1 MALKLERVEE
11 RRGTSLSSLTF
22 SHPLPSG
29 RDFKVENMVN
39 KEFVEEVKKEWKTLW
54 RERIDDKVR
63 AEAIANRDYTVLF
76 VERGTVIFATKK
88 FKLLNLNEIMQMHG
102 ILDAERFVPPNPS
115 VGGWGKFIRTVLANQ
130 QFSKRK
136 KRAQQYGEGK
146 KEKQQLK
153 KGGRGWLH
161 LV

>member
-1 MALKLERVEE
+1 M
-11 RRGTSLSSLTF
+11 
-22 SHPLPSG
+22 
-29 RDFKVENMVN
+29 ENIAH
-39 KEFVEEVKKEWKTLW
+39 KEFVEELKKEWKTLW

-63 AEAIANRDYTVLF
+63 AEAIANRDYSALF

-88 FKLLNLNEIMQMHG
+88 FKLLSLREIMQMHG

-115 VGGWGKFIRTVLANQ
+115 VGGWGKFIRTVIANQ
-130 QFSKRK
+130 RLSKRK
-136 KRAQQYGEGK
+136 KRAQQYVEGE

-161 LV
+161 II